1 MNMEIIEEEYSK
13 VRSVDAYYSYLNDL
27 KQIIL
32 LKIHLQ
38 YGIEE
43 IKVVLSQLKI
53 EKEITEIIVD
63 FAKRVIKENRTT
75 LIDEK
80 DENKLIKMWYEQYTD
95 FGIKNDFIHYA
106 DLIIFSFQKEEI
118 ENLTKNF
125 KKHMNEATSQLI
137 DDLLEKLYANN
148 YKSFITFLLEYY
160 KSFGV
165 KFYKKKDE
173 KKRKVIFS
181 YDFPEKHIYGDF
193 IDKNNPRPI
202 VSYISSLRLI
212 VLGGQYNEKSKIYI
226 PFFMAN
232 DDVNDSIKKFLKYR
246 LDQMIKIY
254 YPHLLKPLKFPK
266 DFAYA
271 NRYLNLPII
280 NLGIFKEIDW
290 DFMPEAFFYD
300 GIAVKRKDGKKI
312 FYTIYTHPLSLFYS
326 FFNREDF
333 EIFIDQLLH
342 HELIHQQQYR
352 YVFIHDSLL
361 TNEKWV
367 SQHQKEATLIKQLAK
382 KQWVADE
389 PPKSFKG
396 KKITPYVMGKGGHT
410 KRFITEVN
418 KFKNCKK
425 AMISRGKIV
434 TLYASFYY
442 KMWGKTMPKGYWFLC
457 SPKE

>member
-1 MNMEIIEEEYSK
+1 MGIIEKEYSEI
-13 VRSVDAYYSYLNDL
+13 RSIDDYHSYLNDL

-38 YGIEE
+38 YSIKE
-43 IKVVLSQLKI
+43 IKKYSSQLKI
-53 EKEITEIIVD
+53 ENEIADIIVD
-63 FAKRVIKENRTT
+63 FAQRIIKENRIK

-80 DENKLIKMWYEQYTD
+80 DENKLIKLWYEQYID
-95 FGIKNDFIHYA
+95 FGIKNDSIHYA
-106 DLIIFSFQKEEI
+106 DLIIFEFQKKEI
-118 ENLTKNF
+118 KTLTENF
-125 KKHMNEATSQLI
+125 KKYMNESTLQLI
-137 DDLLEKLYANN
+137 DDSLEKLYENN

-165 KFYKKKDE
+165 KFYKRKDE
-173 KKRKVIFS
+173 KNRKVIFS
-181 YDFPEKHIYGDF
+181 YDFPEKHSYGDF
-193 IDKNNPRPI
+193 IGVKNKPRPI
-202 VSYISSLRLI
+202 VSFISSLRLI
-212 VLGGQYNEKSKIYI
+212 VLGGQYNKKKNRYI

-232 DDVNDSIKKFLKYR
+232 DDVNESIKKFLKYR
-246 LDQMIKIY
+246 LEQMIKIY
-254 YPHLLKPLKFPK
+254 YPHLLKPLEFPK
-266 DFAYA
+266 EFIYA

-280 NLGIFKEIDW
+280 NVGIFKEIDW
-290 DFMPEAFFYD
+290 DFMPEAYFYD
-300 GIAVKRKDGKKI
+300 GVAVKRKEGKKI

-333 EIFIDQLLH
+333 ELFIDQLLH

-352 YVFIHDSLL
+352 YVFIHDKLL

-367 SQHQKEATLIKQLAK
+367 SQHQKEAVLIKRLAK

-389 PPKSFKG
+389 LPETSKE
-396 KKITPYVMGKGGHT
+396 KKLTPYVMGKGGHT
-410 KRFITEVN
+410 KRFIIEVN

-425 AMISRGKIV
+425 AMVSRGKIV
-434 TLYASFYY
+434 TLYASYYY